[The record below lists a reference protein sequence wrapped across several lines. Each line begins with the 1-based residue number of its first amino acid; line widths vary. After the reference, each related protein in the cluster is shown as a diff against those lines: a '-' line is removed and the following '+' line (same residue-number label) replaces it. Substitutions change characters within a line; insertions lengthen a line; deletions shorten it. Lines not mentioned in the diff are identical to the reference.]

1 MTDRSARPDAP
12 KLDGDQEDRHPMQ
25 YDACSVEPVILRV
38 DPNSCFIFRFG
49 ECRHVDRLRWDSMP
63 TRLRAVK
70 FYSRRKPFPTIRTP
84 SQHCAGHVRWDSHSS
99 GQSSNSCEESG
110 DGHLAEPKPP
120 HATLSLLRRP
130 PETRPLEGIR
140 QRPARSIGAAAGALG
155 DIALGGNAFGS
166 RRTGRLT
173 ADFVVETKR

>member
-1 MTDRSARPDAP
+1 MTDRFTRADAP
-12 KLDGDQEDRHPMQ
+12 KLDGDQKDRHPMQ

-38 DPNSCFIFRFG
+38 NPNSGFISRFQA
-49 ECRHVDRLRWDSMP
+49 CRHVDPLPIGFDAEK
-63 TRLRAVK
+63 TRMEQL
-70 FYSRRKPFPTIRTP
+70 YSRRKRIPTVRTP
-84 SQHCAGHVRWDSHSS
+84 SQHCAGHVRWDSHAS
-99 GQSSNSCEESG
+99 GQSSNSGEESG